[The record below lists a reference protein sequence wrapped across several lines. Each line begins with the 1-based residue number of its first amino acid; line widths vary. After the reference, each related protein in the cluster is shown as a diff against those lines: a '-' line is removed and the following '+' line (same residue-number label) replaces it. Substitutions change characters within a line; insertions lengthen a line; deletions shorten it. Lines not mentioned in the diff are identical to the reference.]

1 MMFARLD
8 DLEGSVEVIIPSA
21 VYAESRELLREDALV
36 LVTGQIDHKG
46 EGETKLVARIVL
58 PFVPEPGMEED
69 RLLVR
74 IDATRFVPTHMGQL
88 KRLLTEHA
96 GSAPVIV
103 EMRTTEGPV
112 RLRFGEEFR
121 VDPED
126 SNLVASLMT
135 MFGPSCV
142 TY

>member
-1 MMFARLD
+1 VPFAPD
-8 DLEGSVEVIIPSA
+8 
-21 VYAESRELLREDALV
+21 
-36 LVTGQIDHKG
+36 
-46 EGETKLVARIVL
+46 
-58 PFVPEPGMEED
+58 PGMEED

-74 IDATRFVPTHMGQL
+74 IDATRFAPTHMDEL
-88 KRLLTEHA
+88 KRLLADHS

-121 VDPED
+121 VDPD
-126 SNLVASLMT
+126 NSNLVASLMT

-142 TY
+142 AS

>member
-1 MMFARLD
+1 MPGRLC
-8 DLEGSVEVIIPSA
+8 
-21 VYAESRELLREDALV
+21 LL
-36 LVTGQIDHKG
+36 I
-46 EGETKLVARIVL
+46 
-58 PFVPEPGMEED
+58 EPGPG
-69 RLLVR
+69 LLA
-74 IDATRFVPTHMGQL
+74 DHS
-88 KRLLTEHA
+88 

-121 VDPED
+121 VEAGD

-142 TY
+142 AS